1 MITFECD
8 TLNSLSALIWS
19 EHNAAM
25 VARKAKDKK
34 ALVAHNA
41 KRAKLE
47 AELNTLLNQR

>member
-1 MITFECD
+1 MMTFECD
-8 TLNSLSALIWS
+8 TLNSLSALIWD

-25 VARKAKDKK
+25 EARKAKDKV
-34 ALVAHNA
+34 ALAAHNA

>member
-1 MITFECD
+1 MMTFECD
-8 TLNSLSALIWS
+8 TLNSLNALIWA

-25 VARKAKDKK
+25 EARKDKDKV

>member
-1 MITFECD
+1 MITFGCATLD
-8 TLNSLSALIWS
+8 NLNSLIWA
-19 EHNAAM
+19 EHNAAT
-25 VARKAKDKK
+25 VARKAKDKT

>member
-1 MITFECD
+1 MIIFGCE
-8 TLNSLSALIWS
+8 TLDNLKALIWA

-25 VARKAKDKK
+25 EARKAKDKV